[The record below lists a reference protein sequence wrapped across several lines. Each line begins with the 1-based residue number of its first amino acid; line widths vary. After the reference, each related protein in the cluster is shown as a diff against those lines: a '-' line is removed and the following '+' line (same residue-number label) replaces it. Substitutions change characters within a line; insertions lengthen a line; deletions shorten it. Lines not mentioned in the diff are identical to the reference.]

1 MLQDTL
7 SKIEEKLQNVA
18 SIPKDNRTELLHLLN
33 ALKEEVEELSKTES
47 ESAES
52 ITGFTQVAAHEATRQ
67 DKNRDLLRLS
77 MEGLTSSVQ
86 GFETSHPKLAETV
99 NAFCQVLS
107 NMGI

>member
-1 MLQDTL
+1 MINNTL
-7 SKIEEKLQNVA
+7 AKIEEKLQTVT
-18 SIPKDNRTELLHLLN
+18 SIPEENRAELLNLLTN
-33 ALKEEVEELSKTES
+33 LKAEVEELSKTES

-67 DKNRDLLRLS
+67 EQNRDLLRLAV
-77 MEGLTSSVQ
+77 EGLNSSVQ
-86 GFETSHPKLAETV
+86 DFETSHPRLAETV